1 MCCSVLQCVVVC
13 CSVLQCVAVCCSV
26 VLISRKNTCCSVLQ
40 CRAPCPRY
48 IRGHIEGDIATH
60 CNTLQHTAT
69 HASELCCTRVTLQH
83 TPSWRGQGARRCN
96 VLQCAVMCYSV
107 PCNVLQFGG
116 ECPLLLLARAGQRVC
131 CGVLQCSVLQC
142 VAVCC
147 SVLCLSL
154 QECIRTPDQTQRVFT

>member
-1 MCCSVLQCVVVC
+1 MRCSVLQCVVVC

-26 VLISRKNTCCSVLQ
+26 LQCSSYFSQEYVLQ
-40 CRAPCPRY
+40 CVAVKGALSSL
-48 IRGHIEGDIATH
+48 RGHIEGDI
-60 CNTLQHTAT
+60 AT